1 MTQKSLHSRARAA
14 WRRWRFERSGM
25 KPWTKGYDEY
35 KHREIERVLR
45 EGGFSSET
53 LPAGFG
59 FRLDERIVEYP
70 WLFSRLPSGPGTLL
84 DAGSVLNH
92 DLFFELPAL
101 KAKKVHIC
109 TLAPESECFWD
120 QGVSY
125 LFGDLRSL
133 PYRDNWFDW
142 VVCLSTLEHVGMDN
156 TLLYSHD
163 PVHKEARPQDCLAA
177 VHELKRVLKPGGT
190 LYASVPFGKA
200 VNHGWLQIFD
210 QAGIDSLIAAFAPRA
225 TIARY
230 FLYSTGG
237 WQPATSATAANA
249 TFFDIHHA
257 PTYDNDFAA
266 SARAVC
272 CLELQS

>member
-1 MTQKSLHSRARAA
+1 MTHNSSLSRTRAA
-14 WRRWRFERSGM
+14 WRRWRFARAGM
-25 KPWTKGYDEY
+25 KPWTKGYVEHKD
-35 KHREIERVLR
+35 REIERVLR
-45 EGGFSSET
+45 DGGFSSES
-53 LPAGFG
+53 LPPGFG

-109 TLAPESECFWD
+109 TLAPESECFWER
-120 QGVSY
+120 GVSY

-133 PYRDNWFDW
+133 PYRDSWFDW

-156 TLLYSHD
+156 TFLYSQD

-177 VHELKRVLKPGGT
+177 VRELKRVLKPGGT

-210 QAGIDSLIAAFAPRA
+210 QAGIESLITAFAPRA
-225 TIARY
+225 TTARY
-230 FLYSTGG
+230 FLYTTGG
-237 WQPATSATAANA
+237 WQSATSATAANA
-249 TFFDIHHA
+249 TFFDIHHS
-257 PTYDNDFAA
+257 PTYDDDFAA

-272 CLELQS
+272 CLELQT